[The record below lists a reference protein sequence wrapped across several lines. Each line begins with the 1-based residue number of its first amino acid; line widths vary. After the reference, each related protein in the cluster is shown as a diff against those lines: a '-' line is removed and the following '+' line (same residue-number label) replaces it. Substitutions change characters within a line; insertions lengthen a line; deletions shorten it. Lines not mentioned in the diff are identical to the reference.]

1 MALALAAT
9 LLPGAALAAT
19 RHAAPTRQTGATL
32 HAKSAPARHTAAGAP
47 VTKARGRAIAEPI
60 AAKGRRAHTEV
71 ARAEAPSRST
81 KSSHRLT
88 PAEARR
94 AAADA
99 RREAAEEAA
108 EEAAAAHSSRRSAA
122 SASSRTVRA
131 AEHPVVAETR
141 SSTPPKD
148 REDLVADRAM
158 QDRVHAWYQS
168 HGLAMP
174 AAPATSPDVKTTRP
188 VAAGKVAVADSESD
202 AESGTEHAPAP
213 IVRMAPAGK
222 PKTSAH
228 TDPAPD
234 LSPTPRKATV
244 ADFDRALQLKTQSL
258 RAAAAE
264 AQAHTTADDD
274 AAEASTQIPGTAPTE
289 RVALP
294 FTHGDLL
301 TASAASGDL
310 KARQATLTTSKAD
323 NPDKHLNT
331 HADAEVLA
339 NSADALNA
347 PDGKRPNVR
356 AIAEQTALAPTPKL
370 QLPKPV
376 AIAHGST
383 PAVSAVNAAG
393 KKQQVDPQTV
403 AGLTD
408 ETFDDN
414 SDPITTARSAVTL
427 AAKAS
432 KADPIAKPAL
442 ASVEDADDDATR
454 ATTSTVKVNLYDGRG
469 KLMMIPAMKGTH
481 EILVHQN
488 QMAVADGL
496 DRIQDDDQLL
506 EMRRYK
512 LLVALPDNE
521 ALMVDERLPMNRRYA
536 RPWSVRFLNDLSR
549 AHYARFGTPL
559 IVTSAA
565 RTVEFQKRLVRING
579 NAAPPTG
586 DIASP
591 HLYGQ
596 AVDIAKH
603 GMSVTEIAWMRAY
616 LTPVETEGKID
627 VEEEFQQSCF
637 HISIYRRY
645 LGLPAR
651 KHTTPVEPLP
661 ERTLQQANT
670 TPAPSQKNRRLP
682 TAILATGLR

>member
-1 MALALAAT
+1 M
-9 LLPGAALAAT
+9 
-19 RHAAPTRQTGATL
+19 
-32 HAKSAPARHTAAGAP
+32 TAAE
-47 VTKARGRAIAEPI
+47 T
-60 AAKGRRAHTEV
+60 RRAV
-71 ARAEAPSRST
+71 
-81 KSSHRLT
+81 
-88 PAEARR
+88 
-94 AAADA
+94 ADA
-99 RREAAEEAA
+99 RREAAA
-108 EEAAAAHSSRRSAA
+108 EAAAEAAPTRKSNRHVA
-122 SASSRTVRA
+122 SAPAHTGYGAGHSVA
-131 AEHPVVAETR
+131 AETR
-141 SSTPPKD
+141 TASPT
-148 REDLVADRAM
+148 REIDETAADRAT

-174 AAPATSPDVKTTRP
+174 AAPSPSAPQDKPAKP
-188 VAAGKVAVADSESD
+188 VHPAGRVMVAEADGDD
-202 AESGTEHAPAP
+202 ADPTAAP
-213 IVRMAPAGK
+213 IVRMTQPVSK
-222 PKTSAH
+222 PKAAAH
-228 TDPAPD
+228 ITPAPD
-234 LSPTPRKATV
+234 LSPEPRKATV
-244 ADFDRALQLKTQSL
+244 ADFDRALQLKTQSI
-258 RAAAAE
+258 RAAAVE

-301 TASAASGDL
+301 TASATPGDFQP
-310 KARQATLTTSKAD
+310 RQATLTTPKSE
-323 NPDKHLNT
+323 NPDKHLNKHT
-331 HADAEVLA
+331 DADVLS
-339 NSADALNA
+339 NSADALNQA
-347 PDGKRPNVR
+347 GGKQANVR
-356 AIAEQTALAPTPKL
+356 AIAEQTAMAPTPKL
-370 QLPKPV
+370 QLPKPI

-414 SDPITTARSAVTL
+414 SDPVTTAHSAVTL
-427 AAKAS
+427 AAKSFKTA
-432 KADPIAKPAL
+432 PA
-442 ASVEDADDDATR
+442 ADADDDAMR
-454 ATTSTVKVNLYDGRG
+454 ATTSTVKVNLYDDRG

-496 DRIQDDDQLL
+496 DRIEDDGQLL
-506 EMRRYK
+506 DMRRYK

-521 ALMVDERLPMNRRYA
+521 ALQVDDRLPSNRRYA

-565 RTVEFQKRLVRING
+565 RTVEFQKHLVRING

-637 HISIYRRY
+637 HVSIYRRY
-645 LGLPAR
+645 LGLPAH
-651 KHTTPVEPLP
+651 KHTTPAEPLP
-661 ERTLQQANT
+661 ERTLQQVKAMPD
-670 TPAPSQKNRRLP
+670 PAQRHRRLP

>member
-1 MALALAAT
+1 
-9 LLPGAALAAT
+9 
-19 RHAAPTRQTGATL
+19 
-32 HAKSAPARHTAAGAP
+32 
-47 VTKARGRAIAEPI
+47 
-60 AAKGRRAHTEV
+60 
-71 ARAEAPSRST
+71 
-81 KSSHRLT
+81 
-88 PAEARR
+88 
-94 AAADA
+94 
-99 RREAAEEAA
+99 
-108 EEAAAAHSSRRSAA
+108 
-122 SASSRTVRA
+122 
-131 AEHPVVAETR
+131 
-141 SSTPPKD
+141 
-148 REDLVADRAM
+148 M

-174 AAPATSPDVKTTRP
+174 SPVPSEPAKPARP
-188 VAAGKVAVADSESD
+188 TAVGRVVVADADGDGSED
-202 AESGTEHAPAP
+202 RVPAP
-213 IVRMAPAGK
+213 IVRMAPPA
-222 PKTSAH
+222 KTKTAH
-228 TDPAPD
+228 ADPGPD

-244 ADFDRALQLKTQSL
+244 ADFDRAYQQKTQSL

-264 AQAHTTADDD
+264 AQARTTADDD
-274 AAEASTQIPGTAPTE
+274 AAEASTQIPSTAPTE
-289 RVALP
+289 RVAAP

-301 TASAASGDL
+301 TASATSADFTQ
-310 KARQATLTTSKAD
+310 RQVTLTTPKAD
-323 NPDKHLNT
+323 DPDRKLNRHT
-331 HADAEVLA
+331 DADVLA
-339 NSADALNA
+339 KSADALNQT
-347 PDGKRPNVR
+347 GSKRPNVR
-356 AIAEQTALAPTPKL
+356 AIAEQTAMAPTTKL

-376 AIAHGST
+376 VIARGST

-393 KKQQVDPQTV
+393 KKQQVDPETV

-427 AAKAS
+427 AAKSS
-432 KADPIAKPAL
+432 KADPMSKPAL

-454 ATTSTVKVNLYDGRG
+454 ATTAAVKVDLYDGRG
-469 KLMMIPAMKGTH
+469 RLMLIPPMKGTH

-496 DRIQDDDQLL
+496 DRIEDDDQLL

-512 LLVALPDNE
+512 LLIALPDNE
-521 ALMVDERLPMNRRYA
+521 AIEVDDRLPANRRYA

-559 IVTSAA
+559 IVTSAV

-586 DIASP
+586 DVASP

-616 LTPVETEGKID
+616 LTPVESEGKID

-637 HISIYRRY
+637 HVSIYRRY

-651 KHTTPVEPLP
+651 KHTTPAEPLP
-661 ERTLQQANT
+661 DRTLQQAKAT
-670 TPAPSQKNRRLP
+670 PTPAQKSHRLP

>member
-1 MALALAAT
+1 M
-9 LLPGAALAAT
+9 
-19 RHAAPTRQTGATL
+19 
-32 HAKSAPARHTAAGAP
+32 
-47 VTKARGRAIAEPI
+47 
-60 AAKGRRAHTEV
+60 
-71 ARAEAPSRST
+71 
-81 KSSHRLT
+81 T
-88 PAEARR
+88 PAESRR

-99 RREAAEEAA
+99 RREAAA
-108 EEAAAAHSSRRSAA
+108 EAAAEAAPVRRSGRNAVAGRLAASHAPAERGTPDPSPAARSRRAA
-122 SASSRTVRA
+122 
-131 AEHPVVAETR
+131 VAETR
-141 SSTPPKD
+141 MPAPAKAPEESA
-148 REDLVADRAM
+148 ADRAM

-174 AAPATSPDVKTTRP
+174 AAPAPSAPAAEKPVKAVRP
-188 VAAGKVAVADSESD
+188 AGRVTVADSEDAGSD
-202 AESGTEHAPAP
+202 DGTAAP
-213 IVRMAPAGK
+213 IVRMIAPTAK
-222 PKTSAH
+222 PRTVAH
-228 TDPAPD
+228 TSPAPD
-234 LSPTPRKATV
+234 LSPEPRKATV
-244 ADFDRALQLKTQSL
+244 ADFDRALQQKNQAI
-258 RAAAAE
+258 RAAAVE

-301 TASAASGDL
+301 TASATSGDL
-310 KARQATLTTSKAD
+310 PLRQATLTTPKSE
-323 NPDKHLNT
+323 NPDKHLNKHT
-331 HADAEVLA
+331 DADVLE
-339 NSADALNA
+339 NSADALTA
-347 PDGKRPNVR
+347 TDGKRPNVR
-356 AIAEQTALAPTPKL
+356 AISEQTAMAPTQKL
-370 QLPKPV
+370 QLPKPI
-376 AIAHGST
+376 AMAHGAT

-414 SDPITTARSAVTL
+414 SDPITTARSAVTM
-427 AAKAS
+427 AAKSFKTAPVS
-432 KADPIAKPAL
+432 DL
-442 ASVEDADDDATR
+442 DDDAMR
-454 ATTSTVKVNLYDGRG
+454 ATTSTVKVNLYNDRG

-496 DRIQDDDQLL
+496 DRIEDDDQLL
-506 EMRRYK
+506 DMRRYK

-521 ALMVDERLPMNRRYA
+521 ALQVDDRLPSNRRYA

-549 AHYARFGTPL
+549 AHYTRFGTPL

-627 VEEEFQQSCF
+627 VEEEFQQACF

-651 KHTTPVEPLP
+651 KHTTPADPLP
-661 ERTLQQANT
+661 ERTLQQVKA
-670 TPAPSQKNRRLP
+670 TPDPVQKHRRLP
-682 TAILATGLR
+682 TSILATGLR